1 MNPYFFSHNT
11 FFVFSL
17 LLISLSMSAQHPKDS
32 DLPYQQIPDYPEN
45 YGAQT
50 VVKRLLDGLGFRFY
64 WATEGL
70 NEQDLSYKPS
80 PDGRSLEATLDH
92 ILGLSEVIRQSA
104 RKEKV
109 IRGERPASTLNWQ
122 EKRAAI
128 LHNIKEASSLIETT
142 ESLKDHPIIFS
153 SPSGERSY
161 PFWNQINGPISDALW
176 HCGQLV
182 LLRRAAGNPM
192 PKGVNVLEGIRK
204 GS

>member
-1 MNPYFFSHNT
+1 MNTEIINRHT
-11 FFVFSL
+11 LFVLCL
-17 LLISLSMSAQHPKDS
+17 LLISSSMSAQTSKDS

-45 YGAQT
+45 YGAET

-70 NEQDLSYKPS
+70 KEADLSYKPS
-80 PDGRSLEATLDH
+80 PEGRSLQETLDH

-109 IRGERPASTLNWQ
+109 IRGERPAAGLNWQ
-122 EKRAAI
+122 AKRA
-128 LHNIKEASSLIETT
+128 LVLQNIQVASRLFETT
-142 ESLKDHPIIFS
+142 ESLDIHPMIFS
-153 SPSGERSY
+153 YPKGERSY
-161 PFWNQINGPISDALW
+161 PFWNMINGPISDALW
-176 HCGQLV
+176 HCGQIV

-192 PKGVNVLEGIRK
+192 PIGVNVLEGIRK